1 MFSMTTSVGELVL
14 RAVCIYVVLL
24 FLMRLSGKR
33 TVGQFTPFDL
43 LVMLLLSEGVS
54 SALNGGEESLQGGLL
69 TAAVLIGLNYFAS
82 FITARN
88 HFAKW
93 LIEGEPKVIGRNG
106 VLDREALRREM
117 VAEADVMKRLREED
131 RELKDVAKVYLET
144 DGQISFVTSE
154 ER

>member
-1 MFSMTTSVGELVL
+1 MFSMTASVGELIV

-54 SALNGGEESLQGGLL
+54 NALSGGEESLQGGLL
-69 TAAVLIGLNYFAS
+69 TAAVLIGLNYLAS
-82 FITARN
+82 FMTARN

-106 VLDREALRREM
+106 QLDKEALRREM
-117 VAEADVMKRLREED
+117 VAEGDVMKRLREED
-131 RELKDVAKVYLET
+131 RDLKDVAKVYLET
-144 DGQISFVTSE
+144 DGKISFVSSE
-154 ER
+154 DR

>member
-1 MFSMTTSVGELVL
+1 MFSMTASAGELVA

-54 SALNGGEESLQGGLL
+54 NALSGGEESLQGGLL
-69 TAAVLIGLNYFAS
+69 TAAVLIGLNYLAS
-82 FITARN
+82 FMTARN
-88 HFAKW
+88 HFLKW
-93 LIEGEPKVIGRNG
+93 LIEGEPKLIGRNG
-106 VLDREALRREM
+106 ELDKEVLRREM
-117 VAEADVMKRLREED
+117 VAEGDVMKRLREED
-131 RELKDVAKVYLET
+131 RQLKDVAKVYLET
-144 DGQISFVTSE
+144 DGQISFVSSE